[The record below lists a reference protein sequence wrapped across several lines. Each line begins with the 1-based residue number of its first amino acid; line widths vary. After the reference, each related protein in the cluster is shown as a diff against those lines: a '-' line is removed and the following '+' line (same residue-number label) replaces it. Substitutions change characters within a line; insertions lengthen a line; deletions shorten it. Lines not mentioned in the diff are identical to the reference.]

1 MLLLLNST
9 MQIDTLQYLQNIND
23 NIDAVRRIVDV
34 SNSTIAN
41 EISAVNTML
50 VAFTIVFGVV
60 GVLLGVYIS
69 WLQMKVSR
77 MSDNIAEKEQK
88 IISLANTVEE
98 TDKKIH
104 GDIKGL
110 YSDLRDEETMALLR
124 RLIEE
129 PQDITNLSKL
139 LLARQMNDKG
149 FSILKQAYEKL
160 KTLGTEIIDEESFF
174 EPTYRQQY
182 TLLFFQHYLRESIL
196 DEDIRS
202 DMIVEF
208 KHGMACAFKRDII
221 KSTEDFCMALS
232 DSKVQFDKVSLLVD
246 YLKALN
252 QSQYSNLV
260 DLKSILQDKLNSD
273 LLVEAIDKCTTDK
286 VYLTL
291 FGVEAPKE
299 SDVTEKGS
307 VDVIGDEH
315 AIGVE
320 VQDLSSTTKT
330 DNLRQD

>member
-1 MLLLLNST
+1 MLLQLNIT

-69 WLQMKVSR
+69 WLQRKVSR

-88 IISLANTVEE
+88 IISLAKTVEE
-98 TDKKIH
+98 TDRKIH
-104 GDIKGL
+104 SDIKGL
-110 YSDLRDEETMALLR
+110 YYDLRDEETMALLH
-124 RLIEE
+124 RLVEE
-129 PQDITNLSKL
+129 PLDVSNLSQL
-139 LLARQMNDKG
+139 LLARQLNEDG
-149 FSILKQAYEKL
+149 FAVLKQAYMKL
-160 KTLGTEIIDEESFF
+160 KTLGPEIIDEGMLY

-182 TLLFFQHYLRESIL
+182 TLLFFQHYLKESIL
-196 DEDIRS
+196 DEDLRPDI
-202 DMIVEF
+202 IIEF
-208 KHGMACAFKRDII
+208 KHGMRCAFKRDII

-232 DSKVQFDKVSLLVD
+232 NNKVQFDKVSLLVN

-252 QSQYSNLV
+252 ESEYCNLEE
-260 DLKSILQDKLNSD
+260 LKNIFQNKLNSD

-299 SDVTEKGS
+299 SDVSEKGS
-307 VDVIGDEH
+307 ADISGDEH
-315 AIGVE
+315 AIGE
-320 VQDLSSTTKT
+320 EAQKMSSTTKT
-330 DNLRQD
+330 DVGK

>member
-1 MLLLLNST
+1 MLFLLNNT
-9 MQIDTLQYLQNIND
+9 VQIDTIQYLQDIND

-34 SNSTIAN
+34 SNATIAN

-69 WLQMKVSR
+69 WLQRKVSR

-88 IISLANTVEE
+88 IISLAKTVEE

-104 GDIKGL
+104 SDIKGL
-110 YSDLRDEETMALLR
+110 YYDLRDEETMALLH
-124 RLIEE
+124 RLCEE
-129 PQDITNLSKL
+129 PQDIANLSEL
-139 LLARQMNDKG
+139 LLARQMNAKG
-149 FSILKQAYEKL
+149 FSVLKQAYMKL
-160 KTLGTEIIDEESFF
+160 KILGPEIIDKDNFF

-196 DEDIRS
+196 DEDIRPDIIIDYGRS
-202 DMIVEF
+202 M
-208 KHGMACAFKRDII
+208 GCAFKRDII
-221 KSTEDFCMALS
+221 KSTDDFCMALS
-232 DSKVQFDKVSLLVD
+232 DSKVQFDKVSLLAE

-252 QSQYSNLV
+252 QSKYGNLTE
-260 DLKSILQDKLNSD
+260 LKNIFQDKLNTD

-291 FGVEAPKE
+291 FGVKAPHESNIPDKE
-299 SDVTEKGS
+299 SADLVRTVNAAS
-307 VDVIGDEH
+307 
-315 AIGVE
+315 GV
-320 VQDLSSTTKT
+320 
-330 DNLRQD
+330 